1 VFESVTVDQLARM
14 LPGASRRSLVAVLEL
29 VHSEAGSRELAEI
42 VDSCECLAGSLFCT
56 CGAGVSAGTRGE
68 NSVLPT
74 GGGTGPLSEKLAAV
88 YGSKGP
94 G

>member
-14 LPGASRRSLVAVLEL
+14 LPGASRVSLVAVLEL

-56 CGAGVSAGTRGE
+56 CVAGASAGTRGE
-68 NSVLPT
+68 NPVLPS

>member
-42 VDSCECLAGSLFCT
+42 VGSCECLAGALFCT
-56 CGAGVSAGTRGE
+56 CGAADAVVAVISADGRA
-68 NSVLPT
+68 
-74 GGGTGPLSEKLAAV
+74 GTGPLSEKLAAV
-88 YGSKGP
+88 YGSKGRM
-94 G
+94 